1 MKNLESLTIHQ
12 FRGLK
17 DVKLENL
24 GQINVLVG
32 FNNSGKTS
40 VLEAIQIY
48 CNPLNIRVW
57 LNVANQRKQD
67 ITLLKRLS
75 IEALQ
80 WLFPGSKKPIMIT
93 TQGMFIIKKIY
104 VNYKA
109 VEEIGFFDRRSDH
122 QLMLENIEDIEDDDL
137 RESRNVVKLS
147 IEVGFNNDQNDP
159 QLFTMTKELEIRD
172 KHPISIDSK
181 FYSLSSIFISAY
193 SHISE
198 KGLSRLLSEVRM
210 QDFKTNVLELLQQ
223 VDPNISDLEIL
234 NSPSSTS
241 SGFEVYIQHDQL
253 GLTPVSN
260 LGDGLRRLLY
270 ISLIIIQ
277 AKGGVLLIDEI
288 ESSIHTEALK
298 FSMQWLVK
306 WCKELDIQLF
316 ATTHSLEAVDAILE
330 VTEPT
335 TDLVFYRL
343 ENKETY
349 TKVVRHPGE
358 RLKRLREELGQEVR
372 W

>member
-17 DVKLENL
+17 NVKLENL

-48 CNPLNIRVW
+48 CNPLDIIVW
-57 LNVANQRKQD
+57 LGVANQRRPD
-67 ITLLKRLS
+67 IILLKKLK
-75 IEALQ
+75 IETLQ
-80 WLFPGSKKPIMIT
+80 WLFPEHEKSIVIT
-93 TQGMFIIKKIY
+93 GKGKFPIKKIQ
-104 VNYKA
+104 VNYKN
-109 VEEIGFFDRRSDH
+109 VEEISFVDI
-122 QLMLENIEDIEDDDL
+122 QTYKPLMIEFEGIEDHDI
-137 RESRNVVKLS
+137 RESRNVVKLT
-147 IEVGFNNDQNDP
+147 IEVYENNDDIIP
-159 QLFTMTKELEIRD
+159 PEPTRTEEFEFRD
-172 KHPISIDSK
+172 KYTLNNDLQSPNLK
-181 FYSLSSIFISAY
+181 NLFVSAY

-198 KGLSRLLSEVRM
+198 QRLSRLLSEVRM
-210 QDFKTNVLELLQQ
+210 QYFKTNVIDLLQQ
-223 VDPNISDLEIL
+223 LDHNISDLEIL
-234 NSPSSTS
+234 NSPL
-241 SGFEVYIQHDQL
+241 SGFEVYIQHDHL

-260 LGDGLRRLLY
+260 LGYGIRRLLY

>member
-17 DVKLENL
+17 EVQLENL

-32 FNNSGKTS
+32 FKNSGKTS

-57 LNVANQRKQD
+57 LNVANQREQD

-75 IEALQ
+75 IKALQ
-80 WLFPGSKKPIMIT
+80 WLFPCNQKPIMIT
-93 TQGMFIIKKIY
+93 TQGMFIIKKID
-104 VNYKA
+104 VNYKT
-109 VEEIGFFDRRSDH
+109 VEEIGFFDRRSDQ

-147 IEVGFNNDQNDP
+147 IEVGLNNDENEP
-159 QLFTMTKELEIRD
+159 QLSTITKEFEIRH
-172 KHPISIDSK
+172 KHSISIDSE
-181 FYSLSSIFISAY
+181 FYSLSSVFISAY
-193 SHISE
+193 SHVSE
-198 KGLSRLLSEVRM
+198 KVISRLLSEVRM

-223 VDPNISDLEIL
+223 IDPNISDLEIL
-234 NSPSSTS
+234 NSPF
-241 SGFEVYIQHDQL
+241 SGFEVYIQHDKL

-260 LGDGLRRLLY
+260 LGDGFRRLLY

-298 FSMQWLVK
+298 FSMQWFSYMV
-306 WCKELDIQLF
+306 
-316 ATTHSLEAVDAILE
+316 
-330 VTEPT
+330 
-335 TDLVFYRL
+335 
-343 ENKETY
+343 
-349 TKVVRHPGE
+349 
-358 RLKRLREELGQEVR
+358 
-372 W
+372 

>member
-1 MKNLESLTIHQ
+1 MKNLESITIHQ

-17 DVKLENL
+17 DVKLDNL

-48 CNPLNIRVW
+48 CNPLDIRVW
-57 LNVANQRKQD
+57 LTVANQRKKD
-67 ITLLKRLS
+67 RSTITTFPIETLK
-75 IEALQ
+75 
-80 WLFPGSKKPIMIT
+80 WLFPSGRKPIIMKSAGKLIVNK
-93 TQGMFIIKKIY
+93 IK
-104 VNYKA
+104 VNYKNI
-109 VEEIGFFDRRSDH
+109 EEIAFFDQRNYQ
-122 QLMLENIEDIEDDDL
+122 QLMIEGIEDIEENDIQK
-137 RESRNVVKLS
+137 SVNVIKLNV
-147 IEVGFNNDQNDP
+147 EVD
-159 QLFTMTKELEIRD
+159 
-172 KHPISIDSK
+172 
-181 FYSLSSIFISAY
+181 LSSIGSLSQEKKINKVFELRSNTKIYPDSNIPKFLTAFVS
-193 SHISE
+193 SHSHVIE
-198 KGLSRLLSEVRM
+198 IGLSYLLSEVRR
-210 QDFKTNVLELLQQ
+210 QNFKANVIELLQQ
-223 VDPNISDLEIL
+223 LDHNISDLEIL
-234 NSPSSTS
+234 NSPSS
-241 SGFEVYIQHDQL
+241 GFEVYIQHDKL

-260 LGDGLRRLLY
+260 LGDGIRRLLY

-277 AKGGVLLIDEI
+277 VKGGVLLIDEI

-316 ATTHSLEAVDAILE
+316 ATTHSLEAVDAISE

-335 TDLVFYRL
+335 ADLVFYRL
-343 ENKETY
+343 QNKETY